1 MIPKKPN
8 DSHNPDN
15 YRPISVTNSMCKL
28 TEKLI
33 KNRLVHYLETNNL
46 ITKFQSGFR
55 ANKCTIDNVF
65 YFKQKCLE
73 AFSLKRQNQVNKMCG
88 IVFDIE
94 KAFDKVWHQG
104 LLYKMHQL
112 KIPKTIAK
120 WIMNFLSNRA
130 FIVKV
135 NGKESK
141 QHPIKAGVPQG
152 TILSPIFFIIFFS
165 DIPLTVPNYEHIS
178 RALLFADDL
187 FKFYWDHNL
196 KRIQIILQKYLDSLQ
211 DWLSKWRMKT
221 AAHKCS
227 YNIFTEHGH
236 SKKEIHLEIYG
247 KKINKENNTKYLG
260 IYIDQNVNFNHHIKE
275 MKAKCEKKLN
285 FIKVL
290 RSKKMGR

>member
-1 MIPKKPN
+1 
-8 DSHNPDN
+8 
-15 YRPISVTNSMCKL
+15 MCKL

-46 ITKFQSGFR
+46 ITKIQSGFR

-135 NGKESK
+135 NGKKSK
-141 QHPIKAGVPQG
+141 KSYKSRSTTRHNSI
-152 TILSPIFFIIFFS
+152 TNIL
-165 DIPLTVPNYEHIS
+165 
-178 RALLFADDL
+178 
-187 FKFYWDHNL
+187 HNL
-196 KRIQIILQKYLDSLQ
+196 LLRYSINSTKLRAHKQSTTLRRRSLQ
-211 DWLSKWRMKT
+211 IL
-221 AAHKCS
+221 
-227 YNIFTEHGH
+227 
-236 SKKEIHLEIYG
+236 
-247 KKINKENNTKYLG
+247 LG
-260 IYIDQNVNFNHHIKE
+260 SQP
-275 MKAKCEKKLN
+275 
-285 FIKVL
+285 
-290 RSKKMGR
+290 